1 MKEWRSLAV
10 GARARGERVV
20 VLAERGASVWARHWV
35 LIVGSFL
42 VFCSILLKWI
52 QFPLSKNLSGLQL
65 PLLRNVELMAHVYL
79 LSFGVLGLG
88 VLIVGLV
95 LLRLSGSLLALA
107 AAILI
112 TLCVVVPCQIAFQQP
127 ALLRRL
133 TGEDQE
139 IGLITT
145 FSKTYLPSNLGP
157 VEDTPNRLVLY
168 TAWGR
173 FLAACSFLRVG
184 WYCFGFGSLLV
195 AAYSISRLRGERMLT
210 VLALICLPVGALVIL
225 VTPPLIGQHYFTGAS
240 LAKAQGDNERA
251 ISDYQKAMRWD
262 RWHAQNIDT
271 YATIGELQEQVG
283 FAYGSPERHI
293 RRAIEFKQAS
303 EYELAIFEFNR
314 AAEGGGALAV
324 AAKRESV
331 RTRAD
336 LGLALYR
343 VGSIGGAVTNWEQA
357 LAEDPSQLYVLPYLA
372 RGNYDIGRY
381 QAALDVIARLVQ
393 VVADHPSI
401 LADAYSLD
409 GDCYAK
415 LGRIA
420 DARRC
425 YSLSLSTD
433 AIVNTWALTR
443 LAGD

>member
-1 MKEWRSLAV
+1 MKKWRKLAAW
-10 GARARGERVV
+10 ARARGEKLA
-20 VLAERGASVWARHWV
+20 VLAERGSRVWAAHWV

-42 VFCSILLKWI
+42 VFCSVVLKWV
-52 QFPLSKNLSGLQL
+52 QFPLSQNLSGLEL
-65 PLLRNVELMAHVYL
+65 PLLRDVGLIAHVYL
-79 LSFGVLGLG
+79 LSFGVLGIG
-88 VLIVGLV
+88 VLITGLV
-95 LLRLSGSLLALA
+95 LLRLSGPLLALA

-112 TLCVVVPCQIAFQQP
+112 TLCVIVPCQIAFQQP

-133 TGEDQE
+133 TDEDQQ
-139 IGLITT
+139 IRLIRVFT
-145 FSKTYLPSNLGP
+145 KNYLPRNLGLA
-157 VEDTPNRLVLY
+157 EDTPKRLVLY

-173 FLAACSFLRVG
+173 FLAAYSFLRIG

-195 AAYSISRLRGERMLT
+195 AAYSISRLPGERMLT
-210 VLALICLPVGALVIL
+210 VLALICLPVGALAIL
-225 VTPPLIGQHYFTGAS
+225 VTPPLIGQHYFTNAS

-251 ISDYQKAMRWD
+251 IADYRKAMRWD

-271 YATIGELQEQVG
+271 YATIGELQKQAG
-283 FAYGSPERHI
+283 STDGSPERHI
-293 RRAIEFKQAS
+293 RRAIEFKQAR

-314 AAEGGGALAV
+314 AAEDGSALAV

-336 LGLALYR
+336 LGLALYQA
-343 VGSIGGAVTNWEQA
+343 GSIGGAVTNWERA

-381 QAALDVIARLVQ
+381 QAALDVIARLVP
-393 VVADHPSI
+393 VLADHTSM
-401 LADAYSLD
+401 LGDAYSLG

-420 DARRC
+420 DARHY
-425 YSLSLSTD
+425 YSLSMSAD
-433 AIVNTWALTR
+433 SIVNSWALTR

>member
-1 MKEWRSLAV
+1 
-10 GARARGERVV
+10 
-20 VLAERGASVWARHWV
+20 
-35 LIVGSFL
+35 
-42 VFCSILLKWI
+42 
-52 QFPLSKNLSGLQL
+52 
-65 PLLRNVELMAHVYL
+65 
-79 LSFGVLGLG
+79 
-88 VLIVGLV
+88 
-95 LLRLSGSLLALA
+95 
-107 AAILI
+107 
-112 TLCVVVPCQIAFQQP
+112 
-127 ALLRRL
+127 
-133 TGEDQE
+133 
-139 IGLITT
+139 
-145 FSKTYLPSNLGP
+145 
-157 VEDTPNRLVLY
+157 
-168 TAWGR
+168 
-173 FLAACSFLRVG
+173 
-184 WYCFGFGSLLV
+184 
-195 AAYSISRLRGERMLT
+195 MLT

-283 FAYGSPERHI
+283 SAYGSPERHI

-343 VGSIGGAVTNWEQA
+343 AGSIGGAVTNWEQA

-425 YSLSLSTD
+425 YNLSLSTD